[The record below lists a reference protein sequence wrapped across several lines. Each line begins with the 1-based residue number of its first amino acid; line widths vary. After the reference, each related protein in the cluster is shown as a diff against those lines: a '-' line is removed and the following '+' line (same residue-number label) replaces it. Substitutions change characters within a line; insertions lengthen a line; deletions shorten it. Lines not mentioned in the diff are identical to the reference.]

1 MTKRTGFLITA
12 TYFLPI
18 DKKNFAAQAATFSAI
33 ADIESTGKLPADF
46 AGTLLTVKAKQGSA
60 DVPDSPTVVAL
71 AQGSAVSDAGDEPVI
86 PAVADADKINKK

>member
-33 ADIESTGKLPADF
+33 ADIEKTGKLPADL
-46 AGTLLTVKAKQGSA
+46 AGELTTVEAPQGSTDA
-60 DVPDSPTVVAL
+60 APVAE
-71 AQGSAVSDAGDEPVI
+71 AAPNPDEPVL
-86 PAVADADKINKK
+86 PSVAEADHVNAKVKP